1 MPVARC
7 SPALDR
13 AIVVIGKPYNVL
25 DPYLNLNLLKH
36 LRRLGVTAIPMWYL
50 PIEDVELDAPSDRLP
65 WHLNRMMV
73 RAVRYCRGDD
83 RLFPVLV
90 SNFGCGPDAF
100 TQMLLAPMLDGRPSL
115 VLEFD
120 EHRGE
125 AGLVTRLE
133 AFLDEIEEPR
143 NQPAPPCTS
152 RDLRNA
158 GHACV
163 VVRLKDAPSSTPRP
177 QAVPASSRDTP

>member
-1 MPVARC
+1 
-7 SPALDR
+7 
-13 AIVVIGKPYNVL
+13 
-25 DPYLNLNLLKH
+25 
-36 LRRLGVTAIPMWYL
+36 
-50 PIEDVELDAPSDRLP
+50 
-65 WHLNRMMV
+65 MMV
-73 RAVRYCRGDD
+73 RAVRYCQRDD

-120 EHRGE
+120 EHRAE

-143 NQPAPPCTS
+143 TPA
-152 RDLRNA
+152 
-158 GHACV
+158 G
-163 VVRLKDAPSSTPRP
+163 
-177 QAVPASSRDTP
+177 PALP